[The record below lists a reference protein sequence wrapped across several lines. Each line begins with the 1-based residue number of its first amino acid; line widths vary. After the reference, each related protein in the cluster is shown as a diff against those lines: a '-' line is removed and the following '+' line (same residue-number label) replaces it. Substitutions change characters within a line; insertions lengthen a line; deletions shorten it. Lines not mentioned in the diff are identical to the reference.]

1 MKTEKHAAICA
12 AALCFLIALFIPG
25 RAALASDGVETA
37 GDVLRWLVPAAAY
50 TTTFVLHDAE
60 GRKQFHKSFL
70 VNVAASYGLK
80 AVISKTRPNGEDDD
94 SFPSAHTSMAFQG
107 SAFIHRRYG
116 FRYAVPA
123 YLASVFV
130 GWSRVDSD
138 NHYTLDVVAGA
149 AIGIASSLIFT
160 KPYKGFTV
168 TPLAYGGFYGVS
180 IARQWR

>member
-1 MKTEKHAAICA
+1 MKTVKRPVISASIV
-12 AALCFLIALFIPG
+12 LFFLATLIPG
-25 RAALASDGVETA
+25 RAVLASDGVETA
-37 GDVLRWLVPAAAY
+37 GDVLRWLIPATAY
-50 TTTFVLHDAE
+50 GTTFYLHDAE

-107 SAFIHRRYG
+107 SAFIHKRYG
-116 FRYAVPA
+116 FKYAVPA
-123 YLASVFV
+123 YLASAFV

-138 NHYTLDVVAGA
+138 NHYTIDVVAGA

-168 TPLAYGGFYGVS
+168 TPLAYGGFYGVT
-180 IARQWR
+180 IARQWP